1 MNVFRAKLSQIS
13 EEGYLDAWLMKYT
26 VTSAVFN
33 FVRSLK
39 LKQYAKKICLPRY
52 VWSRKRDDVIWHKCY
67 VHRNWKKDF
76 KNLSL
81 GTANRSLKPPWL
93 VATINA
99 KQIVR
104 NLFFQNKVRVDIF
117 SEQTFAS
124 TSNTTQIDFH
134 AQGYDCSKA
143 WRVVDW
149 SPVFVFSFRHRQEY
163 RNIRSESVLIARKY
177 LKGPLK

>member
-1 MNVFRAKLSQIS
+1 MNVFRDKLSQIS
-13 EEGYLDAWLMKYT
+13 EKGYLDAWLTKYT

-67 VHRNWKKDF
+67 LYRNWKKDF

-117 SEQTFAS
+117 SVQTFAS
-124 TSNTTQIDFH
+124 TFDTTQIFMRKDTIVPKLEESSIGHLYSCFH
-134 AQGYDCSKA
+134 SDT
-143 WRVVDW
+143 V
-149 SPVFVFSFRHRQEY
+149 
-163 RNIRSESVLIARKY
+163 RNTETYALN
-177 LKGPLK
+177 LC